1 MAGVEIYTERI
12 DDVPLL
18 VQQQYRMGLPEVVDE
33 VVRPHGNRN
42 GLSVGL
48 TTSFWLTYI
57 LSQADHRLSEVESW
71 AAGLQETLSA
81 LASEPVRVKDFTD
94 DRLAD
99 ILRLFSNDETWEA
112 IEERVGQRL
121 MRVYDL
127 KPGPVRLDSTS
138 VAVYHDPEGS
148 VLFQHGHSKDHR
160 PDLAQFKVMLATLD
174 PLGMPLAT
182 LPVAGSKADDGLYI
196 PAIARARG
204 VMGQGGRLYIGDA
217 KMGALATRAFVQD
230 GGDYYLMPLA
240 QTGEV
245 PELLARLLAPV
256 WGKRQLLAQV
266 WAPPEMEGDDGEQE
280 EGTARGG
287 LLALGYETSRPQEGL
302 VEGRRVSWQEQI
314 LVVYSLSLGQQL
326 RRNLSERL
334 CRCTQALLELTP
346 PRGRGQRQWE
356 KQEELA
362 TAARALL
369 KKHRV
374 EGLLKV
380 TYEDEVEQR
389 HVRRYGS
396 RPARTEERV
405 RYMVR
410 VKRDEVAIGAAKR
423 LLGWRLYVS
432 NAPGE
437 TLGLSQAVWAYR
449 GAPRIERNFHRLKGR
464 SLGIRPLYLQREDHT
479 RGLVRLL
486 SLALRVLTMV
496 EHVVREGLKA
506 VGDRLSGLYA
516 GNPKRETARPTTERL
531 LKSFEGITLTI
542 MRLPERTIRHITPL
556 SRLQRGIL
564 ALLGLPTSIYEDE
577 IEADAPIPP

>member
-1 MAGVEIYTERI
+1 MAGVQIYTERI

-18 VQQQYRMGLPEVVDE
+18 VQQQYRMGIPEMVDE

-57 LSQADHRLSEVESW
+57 LSQADHRMSEVESW

-81 LASEPVRVKDFTD
+81 LATEPVRVKDFTD

-99 ILRLFSNDETWEA
+99 ILRLFSHDETWEA
-112 IEERVGQRL
+112 IEEGVGQRL

-148 VLFQHGHSKDHR
+148 VLFEYGHSKDHR

-182 LPVAGSKADDGLYI
+182 LPVAGNRADDGLYI

-204 VMGQGGRLYIGDA
+204 VVGQGGRLYIGDA
-217 KMGALATRAFVQD
+217 KMGALATRAFLQA

-245 PELLARLLAPV
+245 PELLARLLRPV
-256 WGKRQLLAQV
+256 WAKGQALERV
-266 WAPPEMEGDDGEQE
+266 WAPPEAEGDDAEAAEGATRE
-280 EGTARGG
+280 E
-287 LLALGYETSRPQEGL
+287 LLALGYETSRLQEGL
-302 VEGRRVSWQEQI
+302 VEGRRVSWQERI
-314 LVVYSLSLGQQL
+314 LVVYSLSLGRQL

-334 CRCTQALLELTP
+334 SRCTRALLELTP

-356 KQEELA
+356 KLEELEA
-362 TAARALL
+362 AARALL
-369 KKHRV
+369 KKHRS
-374 EGLLKV
+374 EGLLEV
-380 TYEDEVEQR
+380 SFEEEVEQR
-389 HVRRYGS
+389 HVRRYRD
-396 RPARTEERV
+396 RPARMEERV
-405 RYMVR
+405 RYVVR
-410 VKRDEVAIGAAKR
+410 VRRDEAAIGAASR

-437 TLGLSQAVWAYR
+437 MLGLRQAVWAYR

-464 SLGIRPLYLQREDHT
+464 PLGIRPLYLQREDHT
-479 RGLVRLL
+479 QGLVRLL

-506 VGDRLSGLYA
+506 AGDKLSGLYA
-516 GNPKRETARPTTERL
+516 GNPKREAARPTTERL
-531 LKSFEGITLTI
+531 LKSFKGITLTVV
-542 MRLPERTIRHITPL
+542 RLPERTIRHITPL
-556 SRLQRGIL
+556 SRLQRSIL
-564 ALLGLPTSIYEDE
+564 ALLGLPVSIYEDQVK
-577 IEADAPIPP
+577 AGAPFP